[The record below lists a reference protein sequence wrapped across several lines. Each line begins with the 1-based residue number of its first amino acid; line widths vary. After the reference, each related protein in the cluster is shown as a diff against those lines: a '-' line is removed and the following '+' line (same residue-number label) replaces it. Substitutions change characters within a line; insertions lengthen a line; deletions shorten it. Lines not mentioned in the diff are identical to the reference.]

1 MGRRDEPAQLLTWL
15 EGVADSIPLR
25 TTQCAHPSAA
35 PVSDEQSERSAR
47 TIHSLPITSCGADD
61 GALVRTRRVW

>member
-35 PVSDEQSERSAR
+35 PVSDEHRNDPPERFIRFRSHHAAP
-47 TIHSLPITSCGADD
+47 TTVPSCAP
-61 GALVRTRRVW
+61 AAC